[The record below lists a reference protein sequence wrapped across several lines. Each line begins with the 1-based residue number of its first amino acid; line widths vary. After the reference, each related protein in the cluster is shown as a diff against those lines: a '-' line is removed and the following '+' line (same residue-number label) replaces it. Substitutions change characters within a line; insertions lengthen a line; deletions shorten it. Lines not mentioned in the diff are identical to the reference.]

1 MTSTPQDPSGSN
13 PPQWNDPGQ
22 QSQPPQYP
30 GQQPPQYPG
39 QSSQG
44 SGQQPPQYPG
54 QSSQG
59 SYPAYSGAQGSD
71 QYGSQ
76 YGGSQYGG
84 SQYGSGYSQG
94 GGMSR
99 PATVTA
105 AAVITIVMS
114 ALTGLFWVG
123 LGLAMILAG
132 DSITDALLDEPDV
145 MSELD
150 RANITPTQLQDGIS
164 VFGVVCLVIGLL
176 MLAVILAARGVLK
189 GSNGARIVVVVAAV
203 LTLLFGLL
211 LITSVI
217 SILWMI
223 AAIAVIVLLYV
234 GDANRWFDKSRR

>member
-30 GQQPPQYPG
+30 GQQQPSQYP
-39 QSSQG
+39 
-44 SGQQPPQYPG
+44 GQQPPQYPE
-54 QSSQG
+54 SSQG
-59 SYPAYSGAQGSD
+59 SYPAYSGTQGSD
-71 QYGSQ
+71 
-76 YGGSQYGG
+76 QYGG

-94 GGMSR
+94 GSMSR
-99 PATVTA
+99 PSTVTA
-105 AAVITIVMS
+105 AAVITIIMS

-132 DSITDALLDEPDV
+132 DSITDALLDEPEV

-189 GSNGARIVVVVAAV
+189 GSNGARIVVVIAAV

-217 SILWMI
+217 SVLWMI